1 MNMTTHSHPTNLGS
15 TLLWVAVLVA
25 LMILLC
31 CGCKTSHGEHRT
43 TTVGGGLFEYQ
54 NGTGDTKLFWMQ
66 VNEDK

>member
-1 MNMTTHSHPTNLGS
+1 MTTHSHPTNLGS

-25 LMILLC
+25 WMILLC

>member
-1 MNMTTHSHPTNLGS
+1 MTTHKHPLPTAWP
-15 TLLWVAVLVA
+15 TLLLVIAVIVAW
-25 LMILLC
+25 MILLC